1 MSGLIAFI
9 IIFGIIV
16 LVHEFGHFYF
26 ARKSGILV
34 REFAIGM
41 GPKIFAHQG
50 KDGTAYTIRI
60 LPLGGYVRMA
70 GWGED
75 TSEIK
80 TGIPAAL
87 TLNKAGV
94 VTRIDLSDRQVD
106 KTALPINVTAYDLED
121 KLEITGRVLEETKTY
136 PVDHDATIVEEEGT
150 EIRIAPLDVQY
161 QKASIWGRLI
171 TNFAGPMNNFIL
183 GIFVF
188 ALLIFVQG
196 GVQDSSSNHVRVTPN
211 SAVAKLGLK
220 NNDQILQIGKN
231 KVHNWNDLTN
241 AVAKSTSNL
250 KKKEAI
256 PVKAKT
262 QGSVKTLKVIP
273 KKVNGNYVI
282 GVMPSMKTG
291 FGDKIVGAFKMS
303 WDGAFV
309 ILNGLKGLILQPSL
323 NKLGGPV
330 AIYQLSN
337 TAARE
342 GFARVLELM
351 AMLSINLGIFNLLPI
366 PALDGGKILIN
377 FIEVIRK
384 KPLKQE
390 TETYIT
396 LAGVLIMVALMIAV
410 TWNDIMRAFF

>member
-121 KLEITGRVLEETKTY
+121 K
-136 PVDHDATIVEEEGT
+136 
-150 EIRIAPLDVQY
+150 
-161 QKASIWGRLI
+161 
-171 TNFAGPMNNFIL
+171 
-183 GIFVF
+183 
-188 ALLIFVQG
+188 
-196 GVQDSSSNHVRVTPN
+196 
-211 SAVAKLGLK
+211 
-220 NNDQILQIGKN
+220 
-231 KVHNWNDLTN
+231 
-241 AVAKSTSNL
+241 
-250 KKKEAI
+250 
-256 PVKAKT
+256 
-262 QGSVKTLKVIP
+262 
-273 KKVNGNYVI
+273 
-282 GVMPSMKTG
+282 
-291 FGDKIVGAFKMS
+291 
-303 WDGAFV
+303 
-309 ILNGLKGLILQPSL
+309 
-323 NKLGGPV
+323 
-330 AIYQLSN
+330 
-337 TAARE
+337 
-342 GFARVLELM
+342 
-351 AMLSINLGIFNLLPI
+351 
-366 PALDGGKILIN
+366 
-377 FIEVIRK
+377 
-384 KPLKQE
+384 
-390 TETYIT
+390 
-396 LAGVLIMVALMIAV
+396 
-410 TWNDIMRAFF
+410 